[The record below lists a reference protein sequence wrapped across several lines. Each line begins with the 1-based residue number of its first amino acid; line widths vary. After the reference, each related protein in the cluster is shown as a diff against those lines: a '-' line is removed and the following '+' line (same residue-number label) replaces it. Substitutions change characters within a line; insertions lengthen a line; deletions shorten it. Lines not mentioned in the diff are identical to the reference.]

1 MKRIIF
7 TLLLALAV
15 LTSCADPD
23 SVVKTPSDTSAPPAK
38 DSIVDSAKNET
49 TEPFDSETSNNI
61 PTKQV
66 LFSDKG
72 IEVEFVGLEE
82 KGFIGFVGPNPQVT
96 AELKVTNNTDEKVA
110 ITYFITAVN
119 DFSMYGGGDDTADI
133 SAGESICVKPWIFR
147 SDLNEQLV
155 SVVNSIDIAFNVF
168 VDADIIVDNEN
179 LRIQINDEKDLD
191 IEEKEI
197 YNKDG
202 FRFFIYRLGESE
214 PLFCFENNNSD
225 YAAVFPISAEVDGK
239 TLDITEM
246 THPSYTTIPKGGKVV
261 LDLFSLRYGQEQNFF
276 IKYAD
281 SDIVMSFEILLD
293 DGENVT
299 SYITDPI
306 TIKMK

>member
-7 TLLLALAV
+7 ALLLALAV

-23 SVVKTPSDTSAPPAK
+23 SVVKTPSDTPAPPAK

-49 TEPFDSETSNNI
+49 TEPFDSETPNNI
-61 PTKQV
+61 STKQV

-72 IEVEFVGLEE
+72 IEVEFVGLDE

-119 DFSMYGGGDDTADI
+119 DFSMSGGGDNTADI
-133 SAGESICVKPWIFR
+133 PAGESICVKPWIFR
-147 SDLNEQLV
+147 STLNEQFV
-155 SVVNSIDIAFNVF
+155 SVVNSIDIAFSVL
-168 VDADIIVDNEN
+168 VDADIIVDNAN
-179 LRIQINDEKDLD
+179 LRIQINDENDLD

-202 FRFFIYRLGESE
+202 FRFFIYRLGEAA

-246 THPSYTTIPKGGKVV
+246 THPSYSVIPKGGKVV

-281 SDIVMSFEILLD
+281 SDIVMSFEILLYE
-293 DGENVT
+293 GETDT

>member
-15 LTSCADPD
+15 LTSCTDPG
-23 SVVKTPSDTSAPPAK
+23 SVVKPPSDTSAPPAK

-61 PTKQV
+61 PAKQV

-72 IEVEFVGLEE
+72 IEVEFIGLE
-82 KGFIGFVGPNPQVT
+82 KIGLIRFEGPDPQVT
-96 AELKVTNNTDEKVA
+96 AELKVTNNTDEDVV

-119 DFSMYGGGDDTADI
+119 DFSMYGGGNDGSDI
-133 SAGESICVKPWIFR
+133 PAGESICVKPWIFQ
-147 SDLNEQLV
+147 SDLNKQLV
-155 SVVNSIDIAFNVF
+155 SVVNSIDIAFNVL
-168 VDADIIVDNEN
+168 VDADIIVDNAN
-179 LRIQINDEKDLD
+179 LRIQINDENDLD

-197 YNKDG
+197 YNKEG
-202 FRFFIYRLGESE
+202 FRFFIYRLGESA

-246 THPSYTTIPKGGKVV
+246 THPSYSVIPKGGKVV
-261 LDLFSLRYGQEQNFF
+261 LDLVPLFYDQEQNFF

-281 SDIVMSFEILLD
+281 SDIVMSFEILL
-293 DGENVT
+293 ENSETDT

>member
-38 DSIVDSAKNET
+38 DSIVDSAQNET

-72 IEVEFVGLEE
+72 IKVEFVGLEE
-82 KGFIGFVGPNPQVT
+82 NSSRVT
-96 AELKVTNNTDEKVA
+96 AELEVTNNTDEKVA

-133 SAGESICVKPWIFR
+133 PAGESICVKPWIFR
-147 SDLNEQLV
+147 STLNEQFV
-155 SVVNSIDIAFNVF
+155 SVVNSIDIAFSVL
-168 VDADIIVDNEN
+168 VDADIIVDNAN
-179 LRIQINDEKDLD
+179 LRIQINDENDLD

-202 FRFFIYRLGESE
+202 FRFFIYRLGESA

>member
-61 PTKQV
+61 STKQV

-119 DFSMYGGGDDTADI
+119 DFSMHGYFGDGTDI
-133 SAGESICVKPWIFR
+133 PAGESICVKPWIFQ

-168 VDADIIVDNEN
+168 VDADIIVDNAN

-202 FRFFIYRLGESE
+202 FRFFYLPFG
-214 PLFCFENNNSD
+214 
-225 YAAVFPISAEVDGK
+225 
-239 TLDITEM
+239 
-246 THPSYTTIPKGGKVV
+246 
-261 LDLFSLRYGQEQNFF
+261 
-276 IKYAD
+276 
-281 SDIVMSFEILLD
+281 
-293 DGENVT
+293 
-299 SYITDPI
+299 
-306 TIKMK
+306 